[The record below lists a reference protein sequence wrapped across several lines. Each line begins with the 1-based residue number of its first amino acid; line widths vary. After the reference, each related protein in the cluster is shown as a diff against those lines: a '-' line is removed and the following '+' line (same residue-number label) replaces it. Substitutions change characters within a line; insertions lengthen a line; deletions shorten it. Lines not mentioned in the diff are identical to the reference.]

1 MTLFL
6 SKLALLLKYSHLS
19 HKQKISMPTTETK
32 SVFTSNYYPTGKK
45 MVIKGPLSNFSRALK
60 ANKDK
65 CFQQTSTTWILNDGI
80 DIKKAHGS

>member
-1 MTLFL
+1 MNKKSLCQQQKQSQSSLLTTTLW
-6 SKLALLLKYSHLS
+6 
-19 HKQKISMPTTETK
+19 
-32 SVFTSNYYPTGKK
+32 GKK

-80 DIKKAHGS
+80 DLKKAHGS

>member
-1 MTLFL
+1 
-6 SKLALLLKYSHLS
+6 
-19 HKQKISMPTTETK
+19 
-32 SVFTSNYYPTGKK
+32 

-80 DIKKAHGS
+80 DLKKAHGS